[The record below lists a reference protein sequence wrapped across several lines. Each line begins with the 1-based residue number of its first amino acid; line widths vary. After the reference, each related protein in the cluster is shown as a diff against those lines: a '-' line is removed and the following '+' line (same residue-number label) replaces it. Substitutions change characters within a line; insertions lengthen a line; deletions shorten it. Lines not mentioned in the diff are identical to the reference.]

1 MAKNLPI
8 YQFLIDEDEDMS
20 GVKTIS
26 LVEDPAMMTNFIA
39 FEAEEK
45 KPKYVQFENYE
56 QVVFGIS
63 LQPDIPIY
71 RIDDFGNPYYG
82 IFTKDTIKKIVYK
95 FHKEQQTKKV
105 NLDHNSKNY
114 IDAFMFS
121 DYIVDSELQIEDLK
135 KKGIP
140 DAKIGSWVV
149 AYKIEDKNVFEKVLN
164 GEYKGF
170 SIECFLDTILVQMNK
185 NIKNKIIKTEMKKNN
200 KTILEKIV
208 NLFKSEE
215 FERSLVNELGFEIEW
230 SEVGQP
236 VNKVV
241 VDTEGNETME
251 PVGMGEF
258 ITEEGIIVT
267 DEASNLVEIRELPTE
282 PETEEPELVLPDEEM
297 EAEIPQ
303 IEEKMEAENVQNVEI
318 NKMETEFSETKAALD
333 EQIQKFASLQAKFD
347 EIQKENEALKAENE
361 TLKEKLKEPI
371 NEPILEPVVEKKEWA
386 KMSAYERALE
396 RARKE

>member
-1 MAKNLPI
+1 MKLPI
-8 YQFLIDEDEDMS
+8 FEFIINDEEED
-20 GVKTIS
+20 GVTAISIVDDPAFQSS
-26 LVEDPAMMTNFIA
+26 LVTFSKD
-39 FEAEEK
+39 
-45 KPKYVQFENYE
+45 KPKYIELATAKKKQICA
-56 QVVFGIS
+56 GLS
-63 LQPDIPIY
+63 LIPNVLIY
-71 RIDDFGNPYYG
+71 RTDPVIGEYFGY
-82 IFTKDTIKKIVYK
+82 FSEETIERIVEKY
-95 FHKEQQTKKV
+95 HEDLNNNKV
-105 NLDHNSKNY
+105 NLDHDPSKY
-114 IDAFMFS
+114 IDAFMVE
-121 DYIVDSELQIEDLK
+121 DYIVDSEARIADLK
-135 KKGIP
+135 AKGIEHENI
-140 DAKIGSWVV
+140 KGSWYT
-149 AYKIEDKNVFEKVLN
+149 AFKIKDPQVFEQIVN
-164 GEYKGF
+164 GNSKTGF
-170 SIECFLDTILVQMNK
+170 SIEAFLDTYLVQAHNEK
-185 NIKNKIIKTEMKKNN
+185 RNKIIKTEMKKNN

-303 IEEKMEAENVQNVEI
+303 IEEKLEAENVQNVEI